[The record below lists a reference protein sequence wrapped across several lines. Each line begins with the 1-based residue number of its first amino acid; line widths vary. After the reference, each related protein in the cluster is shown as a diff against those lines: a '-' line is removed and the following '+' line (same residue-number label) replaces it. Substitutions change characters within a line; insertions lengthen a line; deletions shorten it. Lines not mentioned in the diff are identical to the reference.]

1 MLRHRQIKVYAAP
14 PLRRYTN
21 WHKNVAN
28 VLPPL
33 QQTAIKCEMLRRRVD
48 TNQMTLRKK

>member
-1 MLRHRQIKVYAAP
+1 LRHRQIKVGAAL

-33 QQTAIKCEMLRRRVD
+33 QQTAVKRDMLCRRVD
-48 TNQMTLRKK
+48 TNQMTLGKK